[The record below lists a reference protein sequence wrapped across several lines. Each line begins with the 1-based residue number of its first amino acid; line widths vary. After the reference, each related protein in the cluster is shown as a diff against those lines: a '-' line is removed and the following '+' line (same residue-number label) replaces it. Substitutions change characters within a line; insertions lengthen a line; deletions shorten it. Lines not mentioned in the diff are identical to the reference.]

1 MGVGSHRLALGADM
15 GGGEDCISE
24 NVDGVSEKLSP
35 EIPSM
40 VVLMG
45 VGSHVL
51 EPDKSAGGG
60 EDCKAESGLRWTVC
74 AQGCDPFGVSIC
86 EGGCPSQD
94 VPKTDGCSLDEKLS
108 PGMLSRA
115 AQMRVGSHEVATG
128 LKAGGGDDIPSESG
142 LRWTVC
148 VGCDPNGV
156 SICEGGCPSQEVSK
170 E

>member
-24 NVDGVSEKLSP
+24 DVDGVSEKLSL

-51 EPDKSAGGG
+51 APDKSAGGG
-60 EDCKAESGLRWTVC
+60 EDCNT
-74 AQGCDPFGVSIC
+74 
-86 EGGCPSQD
+86 
-94 VPKTDGCSLDEKLS
+94 
-108 PGMLSRA
+108 
-115 AQMRVGSHEVATG
+115 
-128 LKAGGGDDIPSESG
+128 ESG